1 MSETEDRPEGA
12 EDPAAP
18 AATDTV
24 AAKAPPPPPPP
35 KPAARPAAAPPPPP
49 PPPAS
54 RSGGLGTNFDAAAAA
69 SQSDNRPAN
78 LDVVLDIPVTLS
90 MELGRTRLSIRELLA
105 LNQGNVVRLDRPA
118 GEPLDILVNGCL
130 VARGEVVVVNDRF
143 GVRIVEIVS
152 PEERIKRLR

>member
-1 MSETEDRPEGA
+1 
-12 EDPAAP
+12 
-18 AATDTV
+18 
-24 AAKAPPPPPPP
+24 
-35 KPAARPAAAPPPPP
+35 
-49 PPPAS
+49 
-54 RSGGLGTNFDAAAAA
+54 
-69 SQSDNRPAN
+69 
-78 LDVVLDIPVTLS
+78 VLDIPITLS

-105 LNQGNVVRLDRPA
+105 LSQGNVVRLDRPA